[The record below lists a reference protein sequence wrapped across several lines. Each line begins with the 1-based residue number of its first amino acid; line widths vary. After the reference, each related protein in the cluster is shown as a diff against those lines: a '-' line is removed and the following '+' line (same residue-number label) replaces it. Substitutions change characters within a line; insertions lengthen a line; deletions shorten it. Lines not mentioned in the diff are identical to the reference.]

1 MSKPLVFVIA
11 AMPPPVH
18 GQSAVTANI
27 VSMLFQS
34 SCKTILV
41 DTSPGRLER
50 SLAYHLI
57 RMRKLAVAILRL
69 LAASFQRSK
78 RMYTVVESGAGI
90 AYNFLSVLLCRA
102 LGYELFLHH
111 HTARHIAKRSEAV
124 ALLAM
129 LAGKKASHI
138 VLSDHMVA
146 DLRSHYPAIKRT
158 QTLHN
163 AGNVASFARTQTSD
177 GRRLRLGLLANLSIE
192 KGLDTAIATGLAA
205 AEAGLSIKL
214 ILAGPPGDPA
224 AHSTVAQICRD
235 ADLFEYRGPV
245 YGQAK
250 RAFFE
255 GLDVFLFPTRYAHE
269 AQPLVVLE
277 AMAAGL
283 PVIATDRGYIAELM
297 RGCDAV
303 IPADADF
310 PTLAVTLLKTW
321 SADRNALY
329 EAGGRSRA
337 RFDQLIQI
345 SERQFRA
352 LLEALSVDRPHNGGK
367 SEQA

>member
-1 MSKPLVFVIA
+1 
-11 AMPPPVH
+11 
-18 GQSAVTANI
+18 
-27 VSMLFQS
+27 MLFQS
-34 SCKTILV
+34 SCRTILA
-41 DTSPGRLER
+41 DTSPQRLER

-57 RMRKLAVAILRL
+57 RMRKLSVAILRL
-69 LAASFQRSK
+69 FAVSFQRSK
-78 RMYTVVESGAGI
+78 QMYTVVESGAGI
-90 AYNFLSVLLCRA
+90 AYNLLAVLLCRA

-111 HTARHIAKRSEAV
+111 HTARHIARRSGPV

-129 LAGKKASHI
+129 LAGQKATHI

-146 DLRSHYPAIKRT
+146 DLRSRYPAIKRT

-163 AGNVASFARTQTSD
+163 ARNVAPFARTQPPD
-177 GRRLRLGLLANLSIE
+177 GCRLRLGLLANLSAE
-192 KGLDTAIATGLAA
+192 KGLDTAIATNLSAA
-205 AEAGLSIKL
+205 DAGLNVKL
-214 ILAGPPGDPA
+214 ILAGPLGDPVA
-224 AHSTVAQICRD
+224 RSTVTRICRD
-235 ADLFEYRGPV
+235 TDLFEYRGPV

-277 AMAAGL
+277 AMAAGV

-297 RGCDAV
+297 RSSGAI

-310 PTLAVTLLKTW
+310 PLLAVALLKTW
-321 SADRNALY
+321 IADRDALH
-329 EAGGRSRA
+329 EAGKQSRA

-345 SERQFRA
+345 SERQFQT
-352 LLEALSVDRPHNGGK
+352 LLEALSVDHTDNGGK
-367 SEQA
+367 IEKA

>member
-27 VSMLFQS
+27 VNMLTQA
-34 SCKTILV
+34 SCRTILA
-41 DTSPGRLER
+41 DTSPERLER

-57 RMRKLAVAILRL
+57 RMRKLSVAVLRL
-69 LAASFQRSK
+69 FAASFQRSK

-90 AYNFLSVLLCRA
+90 AYNLLAVLLYRA

-111 HTARHIAKRSEAV
+111 HTARYVRGRNRLV
-124 ALLAM
+124 ALLTT
-129 LAGKKASHI
+129 LAGRKAIHI
-138 VLSDHMVA
+138 ILSDHMAA
-146 DLRSHYPAIKRT
+146 DIRSRYPAIKRT

-163 AGNVASFARTQTSD
+163 ARNVEPFDRTRPSD
-177 GRRLRLGLLANLSIE
+177 ECRLRLGLLANLSTE
-192 KGLDTAIATGLAA
+192 KGLDTAIAAGLAA
-205 AEAGLSIKL
+205 AEAGLDVKL

-224 AHSTVAQICRD
+224 ASSTISRICRD

-255 GLDVFLFPTRYAHE
+255 EIDVFLFPTRYAHE

-277 AMAAGL
+277 AMAAGV
-283 PVIATDRGYIAELM
+283 PVIAAERGYIAELM
-297 RGCDAV
+297 RGCGTV
-303 IPADADF
+303 VPADADF
-310 PTLAVTLLKTW
+310 STASVALLRTW
-321 SADRNALY
+321 SADRSALY
-329 EAGGRSRA
+329 EAGERSRA
-337 RFDQLIQI
+337 RFDQLMRI
-345 SERQFRA
+345 SERQFQT
-352 LLEALSVDRPHNGGK
+352 LLEAISVDRSYNGGK
-367 SEQA
+367 SEQV